1 MLLSVVLALTVF
13 SATMPATPVVAAMT
27 TDGMFAPLAEIYD
40 EEFTDKSV
48 EDLGFRLAKTLYTG
62 DGTAGTEDSAEI
74 VDGKLRLR
82 KGNNTYSGSNFKYYF
97 AAGTSS
103 TDYLSYDGDPIYVID
118 LKFAREGNGTIL
130 WYLNGNSSVVWG
142 SGLAV
147 AANSNLMNGVQVAR
161 YDGTEFYNLK
171 YVVDTAIGGQV
182 SLWSGSTLVSSANT
196 SSRAVQHLYMY
207 VNNERGQNTTYI
219 FDHIKVYTIARAEYE
234 SAMSFVN
241 NLTTATVLGGNNSA
255 DALTEN
261 LNLAAAGS
269 GITWQSDNPA
279 LISDTGEVTRP
290 ANGYETSLNVTLT
303 ATSTANLKKNLVFN
317 VKRVEYNDRDDMDGD
332 YILYDNFDTDEKRNI
347 VYTASGASKGEISG
361 GKLRLTS
368 DASGSNS
375 AASYYFAKDNGTMTG
390 KYVIEFDAKRSNAS
404 KRFNVLL
411 MANAGWK
418 RYSQDIYEYSGV
430 FGKSGYVYNTTD
442 TYRFRYIVDT
452 TVPMYSVYID
462 DVLEHYRVPKMTSD
476 GAANSLQMIMFQL
489 IGGNATDYTLSVDNL
504 KVYKLKDEWEMPSG
518 FNANVIAKDGT
529 VTETIASSGA
539 IQGKASFTVLNTE
552 GELSAA
558 ALPKYYMAL
567 YEKDTKKLVDVKVS
581 EAAVINSTA
590 YNTAVA
596 GSVPAACYYYKDVLN
611 IPADYWN
618 YEVKTFIWNDNM
630 KPLGLPA
637 KAVGVE

>member
-1 MLLSVVLALTVF
+1 
-13 SATMPATPVVAAMT
+13 
-27 TDGMFAPLAEIYD
+27 
-40 EEFTDKSV
+40 
-48 EDLGFRLAKTLYTG
+48 
-62 DGTAGTEDSAEI
+62 
-74 VDGKLRLR
+74 
-82 KGNNTYSGSNFKYYF
+82 
-97 AAGTSS
+97 
-103 TDYLSYDGDPIYVID
+103 
-118 LKFAREGNGTIL
+118 
-130 WYLNGNSSVVWG
+130 
-142 SGLAV
+142 
-147 AANSNLMNGVQVAR
+147 
-161 YDGTEFYNLK
+161 
-171 YVVDTAIGGQV
+171 
-182 SLWSGSTLVSSANT
+182 
-196 SSRAVQHLYMY
+196 
-207 VNNERGQNTTYI
+207 
-219 FDHIKVYTIARAEYE
+219 
-234 SAMSFVN
+234 
-241 NLTTATVLGGNNSA
+241 
-255 DALTEN
+255 
-261 LNLAAAGS
+261 
-269 GITWQSDNPA
+269 
-279 LISDTGEVTRP
+279 
-290 ANGYETSLNVTLT
+290 
-303 ATSTANLKKNLVFN
+303 
-317 VKRVEYNDRDDMDGD
+317 
-332 YILYDNFDTDEKRNI
+332 
-347 VYTASGASKGEISG
+347 
-361 GKLRLTS
+361 
-368 DASGSNS
+368 
-375 AASYYFAKDNGTMTG
+375 MTG

-411 MANAGWK
+411 MANVGWK

-489 IGGNATDYTLSVDNL
+489 NGGNATDYTLSVDNL

-596 GSVPAACYYYKDVLN
+596 GSVPVACYYYKDVLN

-637 KAVGVE
+637 FAVGSAAGG